1 MKYQTAGRSERRSAG
16 KSVPARRV
24 VILPED
30 RYRYSALTSYTPA
43 RLSALFQA
51 ANSGDIEQLCLCGR
65 EILERNWDI
74 QGAMDQRADA
84 LCGAGWEVLP
94 GGPGEAAKRAADA
107 FRDALDESGFASG
120 TLERTETFQELL
132 RNLLDGVI
140 LPFSAAEI
148 VWGTGGTLV
157 GFQSIEPHCFTL
169 RDSMSPRLVTD
180 EFPNGMELEPDKFVI
195 HQHRRRPDP
204 ARSGKIRVLA
214 WLHCLQNW
222 PLKDLFSFI
231 ERFGMPFVVAR
242 VDQNTWENER
252 EVLQNVIRAFGPD
265 GGGVFTNTTEIQLL
279 NAANT
284 GGDNVYF
291 RALEFT
297 HNAIYTL
304 LLGQLAS
311 SGDAAGMSNGDAQSA
326 VRQDILEADA
336 RAIESTVRAQI
347 AAPWTH
353 FQFGD
358 AVPVPRLHFKVEVPE
373 DEKAVADKLLVKAQ
387 TIQTLTS
394 AGFIPDAEAV
404 SKIFNL
410 PLKYEPPQSGIVQ
423 GGALGLSEDAPDDDG
438 LTPDK
443 LAIMYGAFIRSGVL
457 TPTRDLEEK
466 VRAKLGLSP
475 LPEEAARLW
484 DETGGVRKP
493 LTLKEVSPAET
504 VTENNAIG
512 LSEEEGNSS
521 SRGLS
526 AALDA
531 WLGPV
536 VEKIGETAELPDEEL
551 DRALRNGLPDLEKSA
566 SEADLSK
573 MENLLN
579 EEMENGYANPLRR
592 R

>member
-120 TLERTETFQELL
+120 ALERTETFQELL

-423 GGALGLSEDAPDDDG
+423 GGSLVLSEAAPDDDV

-443 LAIMYGAFIRSGVL
+443 LAIMYGAFIRCGVL
-457 TPTRDLEEK
+457 TQTRDLEEI
-466 VRAKLGLSP
+466 VRAKVGLSP
-475 LPEEAARLW
+475 LPEAWRRWSMILAPTRLKL
-484 DETGGVRKP
+484 R
-493 LTLKEVSPAET
+493 LRVS
-504 VTENNAIG
+504 
-512 LSEEEGNSS
+512 
-521 SRGLS
+521 
-526 AALDA
+526 
-531 WLGPV
+531 
-536 VEKIGETAELPDEEL
+536 
-551 DRALRNGLPDLEKSA
+551 
-566 SEADLSK
+566 
-573 MENLLN
+573 
-579 EEMENGYANPLRR
+579 
-592 R
+592 

>member
-1 MKYQTAGRSERRSAG
+1 MKYQTAGLSERKSAG

-74 QGAMDQRADA
+74 QGALDQRADA
-84 LCGAGWEVLP
+84 LCGVGWEVLP
-94 GGPGEAAKRAADA
+94 GGPGEDAKKAADA
-107 FRDALDESGFASG
+107 FKKALEDSGFASG
-120 TLERTETFQELL
+120 TLGRTETFQELL
-132 RNLLDGVI
+132 RNLLDAIVQ
-140 LPFSAAEI
+140 PFSAAEI
-148 VWGTGGTLV
+148 VWGAGGTLV

-169 RDSMSPRLVTD
+169 RDSMVPRLVTD
-180 EFPNGMELEPDKFVI
+180 EFPNGMELEPYKFVI
-195 HQHRRRPDP
+195 HQHRRSPDP

-358 AVPVPRLHFKVEVPE
+358 ALPVPRLHFKVEVPE

-443 LAIMYGAFIRSGVL
+443 RAIMYGTLIRGGLL

-466 VRAKLGLSP
+466 IRAELGLAP
-475 LPEEAARLW
+475 LPAEAQRLW

-493 LTLKEVSPAET
+493 LTLKEPT
-504 VTENNAIG
+504 QLPTGNAIG
-512 LSEEEGNSS
+512 LGAEQKKRSD
-521 SRGLS
+521 
-526 AALDA
+526 AAELA
-531 WLGPV
+531 EALTEWLGPL
-536 VEKIGETAELPDEEL
+536 AEEL
-551 DRALRNGLPDLEKSA
+551 DQLSADTEISDEEFSRRLSACAEGRKNGSTGKIETFLEGEIYDGIA
-566 SEADLSK
+566 
-573 MENLLN
+573 
-579 EEMENGYANPLRR
+579 NGMTSNDV
-592 R
+592 

>member
-493 LTLKEVSPAET
+493 LTLKEVSSAET

-512 LSEEEGNSS
+512 LSEEENRS

>member
-394 AGFIPDAEAV
+394 AGFIPDVEAV

>member
-148 VWGTGGTLV
+148 VWGAGGTLV

-387 TIQTLTS
+387 TIQALTS

-423 GGALGLSEDAPDDDG
+423 GGALGLSEAAPDDDG

-493 LTLKEVSPAET
+493 LTLYCMTKFSQRM
-504 VTENNAIG
+504 
-512 LSEEEGNSS
+512 GN
-521 SRGLS
+521 GFHIV
-526 AALDA
+526 AGDC
-531 WLGPV
+531 
-536 VEKIGETAELPDEEL
+536 
-551 DRALRNGLPDLEKSA
+551 
-566 SEADLSK
+566 
-573 MENLLN
+573 
-579 EEMENGYANPLRR
+579 
-592 R
+592 

>member
-1 MKYQTAGRSERRSAG
+1 MKYQTAGRSERRNAG

-30 RYRYSALTSYTPA
+30 RYRYSALTTYTPA

-74 QGAMDQRADA
+74 QGALDQRADA
-84 LCGAGWEVLP
+84 LCGVGWEVLP
-94 GGPGEAAKRAADA
+94 GGPGEDAKKAADA
-107 FRDALDESGFASG
+107 FKKALEDSGFASG
-120 TLERTETFQELL
+120 TLGRTETFQELL
-132 RNLLDGVI
+132 RNLLDAIVQ
-140 LPFSAAEI
+140 PFSAAEI
-148 VWGTGGTLV
+148 VWGAGGTLV

-169 RDSMSPRLVTD
+169 RDSMVPRLVTD
-180 EFPNGMELEPDKFVI
+180 EFPNGMELEPYKFVI

-304 LLGQLAS
+304 ILGQLAS

-347 AAPWTH
+347 AVPWTH

-358 AVPVPRLHFKVEVPE
+358 ALPVPRLHFKVEVPE

-410 PLKYEPPQSGIVQ
+410 PVKYEPPQSGIVQ

-443 LAIMYGAFIRSGVL
+443 RAIMYGTLIRGGIL

-466 VRAKLGLSP
+466 IRAELGLAP
-475 LPEEAARLW
+475 LPEEAERLW
-484 DETGGVRKP
+484 NETGGVRKP

-512 LSEEEGNSS
+512 LSEEEENSS